1 MALAVCLVLGGLA
14 SVAEE
19 KDAAESAAA
28 DETTQQQT
36 DAGPDAAETQKAK
49 WISGWFESG
58 IDAAWDDGESDID
71 LVQTLKLDVTPPDIP
86 RLRFR
91 GLLWMNVD
99 FDSDARDGSALRDI
113 NDASQTAIRARLL
126 YLYGEYDDLWG
137 DSTLRVGRQ
146 RILEGTAANRID
158 GIYFKQRHAGWDWYV
173 FGGARAS
180 IYYDTHEDLLGGGGV
195 SWSPHP
201 KTRLAIDGHYG
212 EDNRRKYP
220 TPRGNVL
227 LNAFSQRP
235 PRRLNSE
242 PRDFLVSFS
251 IWQRLT
257 ENIQTFGRFNLKDGE
272 ADQLFLRVTGFV
284 PDWKLTYELSYRNR
298 IKRAGDR
305 INDLTAYYRVLGYL
319 ERYHHFTLALHK
331 AIGARLTLSFEWEAH
346 ESLEDHWKT
355 ANRDYHRLAAMAAM
369 DNVVYGINLKTGL
382 EQWIVSGDEGSW
394 AITGEVDKSWKK
406 MRLTAGTAFERY
418 QDRLV
423 RYRAWPGELNLLLVS
438 LIPGYYLTRN
448 PIVFLFD
455 DWAVRTHENIY
466 SVYLSGRW
474 QLTENQSLQ
483 ARVTCDIDDGPDA
496 PYWRIQAS
504 YNIQF

>member
-1 MALAVCLVLGGLA
+1 MALVVCLVLGGLA

-19 KDAAESAAA
+19 TDAAESDVAGGA
-28 DETTQQQT
+28 TQQQT

-49 WISGWFESG
+49 WVSGWFESG
-58 IDAAWDDGESDID
+58 VDAAWADSESDID
-71 LVQTLKLDVTPPDIP
+71 LVQTLKLDVTPPSIP

-91 GLLWMNVD
+91 GLLWMNVY
-99 FDSDARDGSALRDI
+99 FDSDARGGSALRDI

-146 RILEGTAANRID
+146 RILEGAAANRID

-180 IYYDTHEDLLGGGGV
+180 IYYDTHEDLLGGSGV

-201 KTRLAIDGHYG
+201 KTRLALDGHYG

-220 TPRGNVL
+220 TPRGNL
-227 LNAFSQRP
+227 LLDAFSQRP

-272 ADQLFLRVTGFV
+272 PDQLLLRLTGFV

-298 IKRAGDR
+298 MKRAGDR
-305 INDLTAYYRVLGYL
+305 INDITAYYRVLGYL

-331 AIGARLTLSFEWEAH
+331 AIGAKLTLSFEWEAH

-355 ANRDYHRLAAMAAM
+355 ANRDYHRLAAMASV
-369 DNVVYGINLKTGL
+369 DNVVCGINLKAGL

-406 MRLTAGTAFERY
+406 IRLTAGTAFERY

-455 DWAVRTHENIY
+455 DWAVRTHENVY
-466 SVYLSGRW
+466 SVYLRGRW